1 MSFKIFFQLFFEA
14 DPMTFNQY
22 QISLR
27 RGNHNPKPLSTCS
40 VVAPPG
46 PGKQKI
52 LNYFKNKEEGGV
64 GPPPSFLFLFFSNT
78 NFTEE
83 IVVILRNADRQS

>member
-1 MSFKIFFQLFFEA
+1 MSFKMFFQLLFEA

-52 LNYFKNKEEGGV
+52 LTYFKN
-64 GPPPSFLFLFFSNT
+64 GPTPPSFLFLFFSNT